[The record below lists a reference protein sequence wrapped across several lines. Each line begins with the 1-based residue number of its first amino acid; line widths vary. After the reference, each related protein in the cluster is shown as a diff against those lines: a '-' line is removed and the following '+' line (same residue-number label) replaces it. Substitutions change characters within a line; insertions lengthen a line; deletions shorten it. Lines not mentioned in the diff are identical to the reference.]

1 MKKFLIKISVVS
13 IFVILLIFVS
23 LKIYHYVI
31 IHNVYHAIENFK
43 NEKNRYYSVTIKQNG
58 ELFCKEEIFCINE
71 QMKYL
76 KINDNSGNLYFEI
89 KNFSTN
95 QQIAWRIKNGEKSN
109 KIEENIEDNRF
120 ITNIPISI
128 LQTYRNNKFNFKQF
142 FQIYYIIPTKYEDK
156 KCYKIVTKTEV
167 ILVDKNTYLPVY
179 VCRNLKNSDKA
190 SNANKEFIYEFKIN
204 TVTDKDMEE
213 P

>member
-1 MKKFLIKISVVS
+1 MKKFLIKVSIVS

-43 NEKNRYYSVTIKQNG
+43 NEKNRYYSVMRIQNG
-58 ELFCKEEIFCINE
+58 KTLFNEQIFCNNNQI
-71 QMKYL
+71 KYL
-76 KINDNSGNLYFEI
+76 VLNANLNKWYFEI
-89 KNFSTN
+89 KSFKSNEQN
-95 QQIAWRIKNGEKSN
+95 IKNNEKLNEVESR
-109 KIEENIEDNRF
+109 IENINILTNMPNF
-120 ITNIPISI
+120 ISLIY
-128 LQTYRNNKFNFKQF
+128 QNNKFNFKQF

-179 VCRNLKNSDKA
+179 ACRNLKNSDKA

-204 TVTDKDMEE
+204 TVTDEDMEE

>member
-13 IFVILLIFVS
+13 IFVILLIFIS

-43 NEKNRYYSVTIKQNG
+43 NEKNRYYSVIIVQNRKNLFK
-58 ELFCKEEIFCINE
+58 EHIFCKNN
-71 QMKYL
+71 QVKYL
-76 KINDNSGNLYFEI
+76 ILDTDLNKWYFEI
-89 KNFSTN
+89 KYFKSNEQNKENS
-95 QQIAWRIKNGEKSN
+95 GEEKSL
-109 KIEENIEDNRF
+109 ETCIEDNTF

-128 LQTYRNNKFNFKQF
+128 LQTYQNNKFNFKQF

-179 VCRNLKNSDKA
+179 ACRNLKNSDKA

>member
-13 IFVILLIFVS
+13 IFVILLIFIS

-31 IHNVYHAIENFK
+31 IHNVYHAIENFT
-43 NEKNRYYSVTIKQNG
+43 EEENRYYSVVRIKSGETIYQ
-58 ELFCKEEIFCINE
+58 EEIFRNKSQI
-71 QMKYL
+71 KYL
-76 KINDNSGNLYFEI
+76 KFNVYSGKCYYELKDFKTDEQN
-89 KNFSTN
+89 
-95 QQIAWRIKNGEKSN
+95 AWRTRNGQKLNEVESC
-109 KIEENIEDNRF
+109 IEDNEF
-120 ITNIPISI
+120 ITNMPNFISLI
-128 LQTYRNNKFNFKQF
+128 YQNNKFNFKQF

-179 VCRNLKNSDKA
+179 ACRNLKNSDKA

-204 TVTDKDMEE
+204 TGTDEDMEE

>member
-13 IFVILLIFVS
+13 IFVILLIFIS

-31 IHNVYHAIENFK
+31 IHNVYHTIENFK
-43 NEKNRYYSVTIKQNG
+43 NEKNRYYSVTRIQNG
-58 ELFCKEEIFCINE
+58 KTLFNEQIFCNNNQI
-71 QMKYL
+71 KYL
-76 KINDNSGNLYFEI
+76 VLNANLNKWYFEI
-89 KNFSTN
+89 KSF
-95 QQIAWRIKNGEKSN
+95 KSN
-109 KIEENIEDNRF
+109 EQNIENSQKLNEVESRIENINILTNMPNF
-120 ITNIPISI
+120 ISLIY
-128 LQTYRNNKFNFKQF
+128 QNNKFNFKQF
-142 FQIYYIIPTKYEDK
+142 FQIYYIIPTKHEDK

-179 VCRNLKNSDKA
+179 ACRNLKNSDKA

-204 TVTDKDMEE
+204 TVTDEDMEE